1 MYRRVQFYFISN
13 IHLLLRSSSASSPGS
28 PGGLLKLQ
36 ANLADPTR
44 KRSSSSN
51 PPRNTSPKPQSK
63 HILLWK
69 IFFHPTTTT
78 MLLVTS
84 WVEMV
89 VVVMLVGPYQIVACL
104 LPFGSISQLLLPLPL
119 LLLLR
124 LIVHHESHKMSL
136 SNPPPGSS
144 RSYSL
149 WQQSN
154 KFISNCPHHS
164 QLSIWEEGVLLVTF

>member
-1 MYRRVQFYFISN
+1 ME
-13 IHLLLRSSSASSPGS
+13 A
-28 PGGLLKLQ
+28 KLSFFTYCTQTDPIKSIWPKKVIIIQ
-36 ANLADPTR
+36 AKERAWR
-44 KRSSSSN
+44 AKRSIF
-51 PPRNTSPKPQSK
+51 

-136 SNPPPGSS
+136 SNPPPGRVALIVSGS
-144 RSYSL
+144 KATSLFLIAPIIASY
-149 WQQSN
+149 
-154 KFISNCPHHS
+154 
-164 QLSIWEEGVLLVTF
+164 LSEKKESCL